1 MLLIVLL
8 SVAVFGATAQSP
20 ILIGECYTCILA
32 YNGGICAWQMIQKVW
47 CKS

>member
-32 YNGGICAWQMIQKVW
+32 YTTAVFVHGR
-47 CKS
+47 